1 MKETKEKIQKWIK
14 QKVDGANATGVVI
27 GMSGGIDSSVVAVLC
42 NEVVDTLGLTIRCEV
57 GPHDDESYADA
68 HLIIDQF
75 KIPHEHVYLDAGY
88 NVVLDGITS
97 FPDRFKD
104 SPNVEMAKANLKSRL
119 RMCTL
124 YYVANAQDRLV
135 IGTTNRTEM
144 LLGYFTKGGDSQVDL
159 EPVGAL
165 FKSDVWELAKELGI
179 PEKIINKPPSAG
191 LWEGQTDEGELGI
204 TYEELDRIF
213 KMVDGSMH
221 KKVMPDICR
230 L

>member
-14 QKVDGANATGVVI
+14 QKVEGANATGVVV

-42 NEVVDTLGLTIRCEV
+42 NEVVETLGLILPCR
-57 GPHDDESYADA
+57 GDDKD
-68 HLIIDQF
+68 IIDAELVANDF
-75 KIPHEHVYLDAGY
+75 NIEYEIIKLDEAHIDLCQRLSIIIE
-88 NVVLDGITS
+88 NNNRLDMS
-97 FPDRFKD
+97 
-104 SPNVEMAKANLKSRL
+104 VANLKSRL
-119 RMCTL
+119 RMCAL
-124 YYVANAQDRLV
+124 YYTANATDRLV
-135 IGTTNRTEM
+135 VGTTNRTEM

-159 EPVGAL
+159 EPIGAL
-165 FKSDVWELAKELGI
+165 FKSNVRELAKELNI
-179 PEKIINKPPSAG
+179 PKEIINKPPSAG
-191 LWEGQTDEGELGI
+191 LWKGQTDEKELGI

>member
-1 MKETKEKIQKWIK
+1 LKETKEKIQKWIK
-14 QKVDGANATGVVI
+14 QKVDGTNATGVVV

-42 NEVVDTLGLTIRCEV
+42 NEVVDTVGLIMPCNSDKQDEKDALSIIKQFGIKNCAVRLESTFTVLNASFHSFDEDIS
-57 GPHDDESYADA
+57 PHTALA
-68 HLIIDQF
+68 Q
-75 KIPHEHVYLDAGY
+75 
-88 NVVLDGITS
+88 
-97 FPDRFKD
+97 
-104 SPNVEMAKANLKSRL
+104 ANLKSRL

-124 YYVANAQDRLV
+124 YYYANAYDRLV

-144 LLGYFTKGGDSQVDL
+144 LLGYYTKGGDSQVDM
-159 EPVGAL
+159 EPIGAL
-165 FKSDVWELAKELGI
+165 FKSDVRKLARELGI
-179 PEKIINKPPSAG
+179 PDKIINKPPSAG

-213 KMVDGSMH
+213 KMADDSMH